1 MKKNKMMRIASV
13 LLVAVL
19 ISTCAISGTFAKY
32 VTRVEGTDTARVA
45 KWGILLT
52 VDGADVFAQKY
63 AAQDEKYLAAG
74 GVYSVESSN
83 EDKVVAP
90 GTSSEILESNLVATV
105 KGTPEVATRYTLKA
119 EKLNDVY
126 LPAGEYTDYT
136 VLNLVAATE
145 ATEATADAE
154 ATAAVPAHYEYNGK
168 FNTEAYA
175 PIKWNMTIEGKG
187 QTIDLAS
194 KLWAEMADYQAQ
206 LTAYGFTENGVS
218 IYDAVRIIK
227 KVAGNTVYK
236 QAVENVLSSVVSG
249 GRNFQLEVVDDVLTL
264 SYDFDANKA
273 MDFKFTLGWEWDF
286 DDNGAGTYDK
296 QDTLLG
302 NIAAGVVEAPE
313 GASTTIAATFTA
325 TATQID

>member
-32 VTRVEGTDTARVA
+32 VTKVEGTDTARVA

-52 VDGADVFAQKY
+52 VDGADVFGTKY
-63 AAQDEKYLAAG
+63 AAQDAKYLAAG

-83 EDKVVAP
+83 DDKVVAP

-105 KGTPEVATRYTLKA
+105 KGTPEVATRYTLVA
-119 EKLNDVY
+119 EKLKDVY
-126 LPAGEYTDYT
+126 LPAGTYTDYT
-136 VLNLVAATE
+136 VLNLVPATE
-145 ATEATADAE
+145 GTEATADAP
-154 ATAAVPAHYEYNGK
+154 ATEAVPAHYEYNGEFTTK
-168 FNTEAYA
+168 AYA
-175 PIKWNMTIEGKG
+175 PVKWNMTISGKG

-194 KLWAEMADYQAQ
+194 KLWEEMADYQTQ
-206 LTAYGFTENGVS
+206 LTAYGFTDKGVS
-218 IYDAVRIIK
+218 IYDAIQIIK
-227 KVAGNTVYK
+227 KVAGNTLYK

-273 MDFKFTLGWEWDF
+273 MDFTFTLGWEWDF

-302 NIAAGVVEAPE
+302 NIAAGVVTVE
-313 GASTTIAATFTA
+313 GASTDISATFTA